1 MNKATDIDALIR
13 PGRHWRNW
21 VGNQAFTPAYVAQ
34 PRSEEDVLTIL
45 RFARTNHLGLRA
57 QGAKHSWTAIVP
69 TAGILVDFDA
79 FNGVVSLNADAR
91 QITIRPG
98 MRIKQLTAILRENGM
113 SLMNQGDIDAQAIAG
128 AVMTATHGAG
138 RRLACMSTQII
149 AMRLA
154 TAAGEILELSADSEP
169 EIFAAA
175 RVSLGMF
182 GLILS
187 LTIQAVPAYNILKR
201 SWNMDVE
208 DCIEQ
213 LPSLIETHRTCYH
226 LWLPRLDSAALFE
239 LPADGFLSTAS
250 RTHDICHMRSYDA
263 FPEAAPAPALNA
275 GEAYGHSAEI
285 FPNEYLP
292 NYHELEY
299 AVPFESALDAFG
311 EVRAR
316 ILARHQDAIFP
327 VECRAVAA
335 DDSYLSPYAG
345 RDGFAISVS
354 QSPGAD
360 YWTFLRDMDEVLAP
374 YQPRPHW
381 AKLHFFT
388 AARLEALFPRYGAF
402 KTLRRRLDPG
412 GMFLNDM
419 LRPLFA

>member
-1 MNKATDIDALIR
+1 MNEAANMDGLIR
-13 PGRHWRNW
+13 RGTHWRNW

-34 PRSEEDVLTIL
+34 PRSEADVLTVL
-45 RFARTNHLGLRA
+45 RFARQNGLSVRA
-57 QGAKHSWTAIVP
+57 QGAKHSWTAIVA
-69 TAGILVDFDA
+69 TSGVLVDFDA
-79 FNGVVSLNADAR
+79 FNDVVSIDGAAL
-91 QITIRPG
+91 QITVRPG
-98 MRIKQLTAILRENGM
+98 MRIKALTAILRENGM
-113 SLMNQGDIDAQAIAG
+113 SLANQGDIDSQAIAG

-138 RRLACMSTQII
+138 KDLACMSTQVV
-149 AMRLA
+149 AMRIA
-154 TAAGEILELSADSEP
+154 TAAGEILDLSAPSEP
-169 EIFAAA
+169 EMFRAA

-208 DCIEQ
+208 DCVAQ
-213 LPSLIETHRTCYH
+213 LPGLLDRHRTCYH
-226 LWLPRLDSAALFE
+226 QWLPRLESAALFD
-239 LPADGFLSTAS
+239 LPLEGIDSSAT

-263 FPEAAPAPALNA
+263 YPEAEPAPPLGQ
-275 GEAYGHSAEI
+275 GEEFGHSAEI
-285 FPNEYLP
+285 FPNEYEP

-299 AVPFESALDAFG
+299 AVPFERALDAFG
-311 EVRAR
+311 AVRER
-316 ILARHQDAIFP
+316 ILARHPRAFFP

-360 YWTFLRDMDEVLAP
+360 YWTFLKDMDEVLAR
-374 YQPRPHW
+374 YDGRPHW
-381 AKLHFFT
+381 AKLHFMT
-388 AARLEALFPRYGAF
+388 PARLDALFPLYGAF
-402 KTLRRRLDPG
+402 KNLRRRLDPE

-419 LRPLFA
+419 LRALFA